1 MFSDINSNSREQAFK
16 MFVSSVLR
24 QVAAQENKEI
34 IFDQT
39 FPSSMQLSKVKQLT
53 LDAVAPNGLMGKQ
66 EPIIFEFKYSFK
78 ESFIQNVL
86 NKIISAYSDENL
98 NKTISI
104 IIITYST
111 IGSKTELLSNSIN
124 DRFRDISVKIIDRK
138 VVDEWV
144 FKYPMDYNHALSF
157 FDKKIVEKTNAV
169 AIDNENLESKSN
181 DNILVLRNE
190 IQTNDCFALVLGAG
204 VSIDIGAKSWD
215 DLLVH
220 FENELK
226 KLRIIDDVDE
236 LCKKVGGSSLITAQL
251 CKDLYKNDTDFYWA
265 IHSGL
270 YDTFYVKTEYE
281 MNEIIKIIKK
291 CLNKKHFRILTYNFD
306 DYLEQFLT
314 NNKMNF
320 NVLYSE
326 KGNVTEQLSIY
337 HVHGYLPKVNYKT
350 HMNLEHGKS
359 IYLTEENYNELYN
372 QPYSWQ
378 ISSQLSFFREN
389 ICLFVGCSL
398 SDPNIRRLLELTRK
412 TNKKHYAI
420 LAKGGMSI
428 KDLSVASNH
437 FARLGIEII
446 WVDSFEDIIPVLRKL
461 Y

>member
-1 MFSDINSNSREQAFK
+1 MFSNINSNLREQAFK

-24 QVAAQENKEI
+24 QIAAQESKEI
-34 IFDQT
+34 FFEQT
-39 FPSSMQLSKVKQLT
+39 FPNSLHLSNIKQLT
-53 LDAVAPNGLMGKQ
+53 LDAIAPNGLFGKH
-66 EPIIFEFKYSFK
+66 EPVIFEFRYFLK
-78 ESFIQNVL
+78 ETYVQNVL
-86 NKIISAYSDENL
+86 NKIISAYSDENF
-98 NKTISI
+98 NKPISI
-104 IIITYST
+104 IIITYSN

-124 DRFRDISVKIIDRK
+124 DRFRGISVEVFDRRI
-138 VVDEWV
+138 VDEWV

-157 FDKKIVEKTNAV
+157 FDEKIVEKSKAI
-169 AIDNENLESKSN
+169 AIDNEDLESKSN
-181 DNILVLRNE
+181 DNIMVLRNE

-215 DLLVH
+215 DLLVY

-226 KLRIIDDVDE
+226 KLCIIDDVDE

-265 IHSGL
+265 IHNGL
-270 YDTFYVKTEYE
+270 YGTFYIKTKYE
-281 MNEIIKIIKK
+281 MDEIIQIIKK

-306 DYLEQFLT
+306 DYLEQFLS
-314 NNKMNF
+314 NDKMNF

-326 KGNVTEQLSIY
+326 KSNVTEQLSIY

-350 HMNLEHGKS
+350 HMNLEHRKS
-359 IYLTEENYNELYN
+359 IYLTEEHYNELYN

-398 SDPNIRRLLELTRK
+398 ADPNIRRLLELTRK

-420 LAKGGMSI
+420 LAKDGMSI

-446 WVDSFEDIIPVLRKL
+446 WIDSYDDIIPVLKKL